1 MGTKSACQ
9 TAKTQFVEGDG
20 IRYAYRVV
28 GDASNPPLLLC
39 HRFRGNMDE
48 WDPLF
53 VNTIAEKRQVILFDN
68 AGIGLSS
75 GDPVSTVQG
84 MAKHAAK
91 VIRLLGFKQ
100 VDVLGFSMGGYVAQ
114 TLALD
119 HPDLI
124 RRVILAGTG
133 SGGGEGYQ
141 PADPEIRQIA
151 GRPILGIEEF
161 TVLFFENSETSHRAA
176 REYWERL

>member
-28 GDASNPPLLLC
+28 GGASNPPLLLC

-75 GDPVSTVQG
+75 GNPESSVQG
-84 MAKHAAK
+84 MAKHAAE

-114 TLALD
+114 TLAPR
-119 HPDLI
+119 HP
-124 RRVILAGTG
+124 GW
-133 SGGGEGYQ
+133 
-141 PADPEIRQIA
+141 
-151 GRPILGIEEF
+151 
-161 TVLFFENSETSHRAA
+161 HRF
-176 REYWERL
+176 RWR